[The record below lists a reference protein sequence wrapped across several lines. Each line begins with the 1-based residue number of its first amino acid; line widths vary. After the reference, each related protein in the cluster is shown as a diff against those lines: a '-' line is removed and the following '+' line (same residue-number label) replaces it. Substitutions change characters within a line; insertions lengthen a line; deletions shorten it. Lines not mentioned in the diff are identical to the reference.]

1 MIGNICKISANIVKH
16 CVHCESCHVKFFGAL
31 SILLSLIRVVKLPW
45 PGARS
50 NFFFRYTKHLVYNVS
65 QWSQCRKTVVDACA
79 QDSCLGLTV
88 PGILSGGPPFC
99 WRVFQC
105 RVLARQGAATPVSS
119 DTPPLSGKASDARPL
134 FARRAF
140 AAGGRLGECWQRLQF
155 QVAPPATRP
164 KSDLGHNVSQ
174 RQDNIVKHCETLC
187 HNVEKNRRR
196 CMCTGQL
203 LGTDCP
209 RNPQWV
215 LHFAGGCFNVA
226 CLRDR
231 GQRLPF
237 LVTPPRAQAR
247 RVTRDPCSHAGRLQP
262 AED

>member
-1 MIGNICKISANIVKH
+1 MINNVVEKRLISCQIFWEKSTLQWLSMIGNICKISANIVKH

-65 QWSQCRKTVVDACA
+65 QWSQCFTMFHNVSQYCETLWNIVSQCRKTVVDACA
-79 QDSCLGLTV
+79 QDSCLGRTV

-119 DTPPLSGKASDARPL
+119 DTPPRSGKESDAWPL
-134 FARRAF
+134 FARRTF

-155 QVAPPATRP
+155 
-164 KSDLGHNVSQ
+164 
-174 RQDNIVKHCETLC
+174 
-187 HNVEKNRRR
+187 
-196 CMCTGQL
+196 
-203 LGTDCP
+203 
-209 RNPQWV
+209 
-215 LHFAGGCFNVA
+215 
-226 CLRDR
+226 
-231 GQRLPF
+231 
-237 LVTPPRAQAR
+237 
-247 RVTRDPCSHAGRLQP
+247 
-262 AED
+262 